1 MRQTTTIT
9 QSNRTMSNTNVGVG
23 DTVVDTDG
31 YEYRVCDVDGDY
43 VGYVDEYGQLKYTS
57 VERVKN
63 E

>member
-1 MRQTTTIT
+1 
-9 QSNRTMSNTNVGVG
+9 MSDTNVEVG